1 MTRMKSTYIRNY
13 LIFIALS
20 VFFAGSLLLTTQIQK
35 KEINFA
41 NAWVVHTT
49 NIISKNLDLKLT
61 FEELLTAE
69 RNYIATREEK
79 YLIDVRTNKRKIRQ
93 ELEAL
98 KKRVSDAPKQ
108 VARVEDMIKIIS
120 SIDVTNMQ
128 GDWDETTN
136 LDTVKLKKRTII
148 RQNAQKMYR
157 VNEAFMQDEQNK
169 FNERVY
175 KMLQTN
181 DRFLKIFF
189 VSGSAFL
196 IILLFFNSNMLK
208 FQMDRLKVTEKL
220 EVTEQRLSLAFQAMN
235 DGIYDWNIQTGDLY
249 LSERY
254 LEMLGYD
261 SNNFTHE
268 VEAVFAL
275 MHKDDEAKVRRVLDE
290 YFTGKRDSFAVDFRM
305 KHKSGHWIWIDSR
318 AILIRDKSDN
328 EPLRLIGAHRDIT
341 NIRETEKIL
350 LKQKRSAE
358 KANLAKSEFL
368 AHMSHEIRTPLTA
381 IAGIAEI
388 LDSKN
393 DNRPEGE
400 RKLVSTLKNS
410 TESLKDLISD
420 VLDISKIEADEMNL
434 LEEEFNLKDIF
445 QDIYDMMSVKARARG
460 LAFDFDVS
468 GLTQTQFKGD
478 RHRLRQILVNLVGNA
493 IKFTDEGYVKFRAY
507 TEENKVIA
515 NQLYVEVEDT
525 GIGVSKENQKHI
537 FQKFQQEDSS
547 ASRRHGGTGL
557 GLHISQRLAAFMGGE
572 ITLQS
577 ELEKGSTFILTL
589 PYLNEFEN
597 VSPVRKE
604 EKEEA
609 PSADMHKNRV
619 LVAEDNEANTLIV
632 SHILEDLQLSATYVT
647 DGQQALDA
655 LAQKKFDLVLM
666 DIQMPNLDGIQAT
679 QRIRESDIRVNG
691 YPIPIIG
698 MTAHAMTSER
708 DKALKAGMDDFVTK
722 PFDIA
727 ACRRRIKLQISKI
740 YG

>member
-20 VFFAGSLLLTTQIQK
+20 VFFAGSLLLITQKQK
-35 KEINFA
+35 KEINYA
-41 NAWVVHTT
+41 NSWVVHTT
-49 NIISKNLDLKLT
+49 EVISQDLDLRLLFEDVLAAERHYILPGSAESLKKSKVLKKKLLKNL
-61 FEELLTAE
+61 E
-69 RNYIATREEK
+69 
-79 YLIDVRTNKRKIRQ
+79 V
-93 ELEAL
+93 L
-98 KKRVSDAPKQ
+98 KKTLSDAPEQ
-108 VARVEDMIKIIS
+108 ADLVAKMIAVLNAVDVENLRGNWSEDA
-120 SIDVTNMQ
+120 
-128 GDWDETTN
+128 DEYEVM
-136 LDTVKLKKRTII
+136 LQKKLAI
-148 RQNAQKMYR
+148 RANAQEMYR
-157 VNEAFMQDEQNK
+157 LNELFLRNEQNK
-169 FNERVY
+169 FQNRVFELLNKNNE
-175 KMLQTN
+175 
-181 DRFLKIFF
+181 FLKIFF

-220 EVTEQRLSLAFQAMN
+220 EVTEQRLSLAFKAMN

-261 SNNFTHE
+261 ADEFTHE
-268 VEAVFAL
+268 AEAVFAL
-275 MHKDDEAKVRRVLDE
+275 IHKDDEPKVRHILDE

-305 KHKSGHWIWIDSR
+305 KHKAGHWIWIDSR

-328 EPLRLIGAHRDIT
+328 KPLRLIGAHRDIT

-358 KANLAKSEFL
+358 KANMAKSEFL

-388 LDSKN
+388 LEGKN

-420 VLDISKIEADEMNL
+420 VLDISKIEANEMNL
-434 LEEEFNLKDIF
+434 LQEDFNLKDIF
-445 QDIYDMMSVKARARG
+445 EDIHDMMSVKARARN
-460 LAFDFDVS
+460 LAFEFDVS

-493 IKFTDEGYVKFRAY
+493 IKFTEEGYIKFKAY

-515 NQLYVEVEDT
+515 NQLYIEIEDT

-547 ASRRHGGTGL
+547 ASRRYGGTGL
-557 GLHISQRLAAFMGGE
+557 GLHISQRLAAYMGGE

-577 ELEKGSTFILTL
+577 ELEKGSIFTLTL
-589 PYLNEFEN
+589 PYLTESESA
-597 VSPVRKE
+597 SPVRKE
-604 EKEEA
+604 IQEEA
-609 PSADMHKNRV
+609 PPADMHQNRV

-647 DGQQALDA
+647 DGEQALDA

-679 QRIRESDIRVNG
+679 QRIREKDIRVNG